1 MWGVRHIEYWVT
13 SDGRTFPTEKEANDW
28 QKLID
33 SPDYQTKTYCEG
45 NSKTLA
51 SEGLSIEE
59 IVKRQL
65 SDIKF

>member
-33 SPDYQTKTYCEG
+33 SPDYQSATYCEANPTVKDG
-45 NSKTLA
+45 
-51 SEGLSIEE
+51 GLSIEE
-59 IVKRQL
+59 IIKRQL